1 MRSFNRTSNIALL
14 TLLLLTFAVPAHAYV
29 DPNTGSFVIQLMV
42 AGFVGALFALK
53 NFWANVVSF
62 VGGYFVGRKKAENP
76 SPDA

>member
-42 AGFVGALFALK
+42 AGAVGALFAVK
-53 NFWANVVSF
+53 SFWARIVIS
-62 VGGYFVGRKKAENP
+62 VGHLFGRKKAENL